1 MRKLGRPRTSREEQ
15 ARKVSNALTKLVADI
30 IGDCPECQRMF
41 FFSCEKHSD
50 LLSAYNRAYD
60 FLGDVEE
67 AVSELEVSK

>member
-15 ARKVSNALTKLVADI
+15 ARKVSNALTRLVTDI
-30 IGDCPECQRMF
+30 TGECPECQRMF
-41 FFSCEKHSD
+41 FFACEKHSD

-60 FLGDVEE
+60 VLGDVEE